1 MRRVIAVF
9 VIAVLGAGAFGLSGA
24 SSGVRVGATRVSAS
38 ALRSELSA
46 ISMSPTLT
54 CYLETFGSTS
64 FGSGAGGGTFG
75 ASGAAAW
82 ASLRVE
88 GLAIVQYVQ
97 RRFGFRATPSR
108 LAVARS
114 SLEGELTQ
122 AAAGRCT
129 GTSAQALAAMPAEML
144 AAQLKAQAASLYLVS
159 RLDTTIKLSA
169 ASLRTYYTSHLS
181 AYDQLCVSVAV
192 VAPSR
197 VSAFRADQQSGL
209 SVTQLVSKYSLDTP
223 SKAKGGALG
232 CYSPG
237 QSAYPAVR
245 SDIGATPLDTFPVTP
260 RSFTA
265 SNGQT
270 YALYV
275 AVTRRTVTA
284 FTQAASQVYADVQSL
299 NANAAGLV
307 KQRILAHTK
316 VAVDPAFGR
325 WGYSSSGPAVFVPA
339 TPPNPDVTG
348 ASVLAGTSGATYK

>member
-1 MRRVIAVF
+1 VRRVIAVF

-24 SSGVRVGATRVSAS
+24 SSGVRVGATGVSAS
-38 ALRSELSA
+38 ALRSELSS

-54 CYLETFGSTS
+54 CYLETFGSTTY
-64 FGSGAGGGTFG
+64 GSGAGGGTFG

-97 RRFGFRATPSR
+97 VHFGFRATPSR

-122 AAAGRCT
+122 AAAGRCP
-129 GTSAQALAAMPAEML
+129 GTSAQALAAMPTEML
-144 AAQLKAQAASLYLVS
+144 TAQLKAQAASLYLVGK
-159 RLDTTIKLSA
+159 LDSTIKLTA
-169 ASLRTYYTSHLS
+169 ASLRTYYTSHLTS
-181 AYDQLCVSVAV
+181 YDQLCVSGAV
-192 VAPSR
+192 VSPSR
-197 VSAFRADQQSGL
+197 VTAFRADQQRGL
-209 SVTQLVSKYSLDTP
+209 SVTQLVSKYSLDAP

-245 SDIGATPLDTFPVTP
+245 SDVGSTPLDTFPLTP

-275 AVTRRTVTA
+275 TVTKRIVTP
-284 FTQAASQVYADVQSL
+284 FTQAASQVYTDVQAL
-299 NANAAGLV
+299 NASKAGVV
-307 KQRILAHTK
+307 KQQILAHSV

-325 WGYSSSGPAVFVPA
+325 WGFSSSGPAVFVPA
-339 TPPNPDVTG
+339 TPPSPDVTG